1 MSAMS
6 YDLHF
11 VRKTAEQSW
20 EDALS
25 GEFSDTPPDA
35 GAWAAIADA
44 ARRILGEIEVGGGRS
59 AFELEHEPTGIE
71 LAVYGGYA
79 SLTVPFWYKGDDAAQ
94 VVRAL
99 YDLASVVERH
109 TGLTGYDPQVES
121 PVAEAAPERAV
132 AVFDDVAAD
141 FARRGISSPS
151 NDL

>member
-1 MSAMS
+1 MS

-11 VRKTAEQSW
+11 VPKTADQSW

-25 GEFSDTPPDA
+25 GEFPDTPPDA
-35 GAWAAIADA
+35 AAWAAITDA
-44 ARRILGEIEVGGGRS
+44 ARRILGEVEVESGRS
-59 AFELEHEPTGIE
+59 SFELEHEPTGIE

-79 SLTVPFWYKGDDAAQ
+79 SLTVPFWYKGEDAVQ

-99 YDLASVVERH
+99 YALALVVERH
-109 TGLTGYDPQVES
+109 TGLIGYDPQVEA
-121 PVAEAAPERAV
+121 PVAEAGPERAV

-141 FARRGISSPS
+141 FARRGIRSPS